1 MAKRKKNDDGCLNG
15 LIGCILFGL
24 AVYALIFIAAK
35 LQTTL
40 AVSVI
45 LVIGGPFV
53 VLFIWE
59 QLVRPRMR
67 SAVYPITYS
76 ALFLITLGAATIAA
90 IADACGAV
98 PLLTLFFGVASFV
111 VLVMSWASIAQAVTD
126 KTKFRFNGFDFVLFL
141 VCSLIAC
148 FAAINTGITLLRTLA
163 IIDIACP
170 LPVVII
176 KTARSGHK
184 PDSTPEQ
191 AAPVTPDPAPPVP
204 PSPTA
209 AAPIRTHEEY
219 PTVTTP
225 LPTSEALP
233 APAPITP
240 PVQIKRRIPV
250 PNVGTITIG
259 INRPMSEQ
267 RGGMGRRLKEYV
279 RDCVVLAITATG
291 YGPQAGEMVELAAIK
306 LRNLETVD
314 TFCQL
319 IKPRNKLTAEE
330 TANTGI
336 TNLMLSKAP
345 GMDATLTAFAGFVGD
360 DPIVGFDTQHN
371 LFFIYDALIA
381 HTDIVFSNDYLDLQ
395 RMAWKTLPDIEPD
408 HLSDI
413 YVRLGCPQV
422 DSTRTMG
429 RCETIMQCYK
439 LMASMDAEARVEP
452 LPEPEE
458 AKATEETEDTEA
470 PKSAEE
476 LHPAED
482 LPPDAET
489 APAEAPQPVEV
500 KNLLVSVIDWVLT
513 EKRPTVPAIQ
523 KEFGISRGKA
533 KQIMT
538 EMELLGVVGPA
549 QSSKPREVL
558 VESNPLGN

>member
-1 MAKRKKNDDGCLNG
+1 MARKRRKKKSSEGGFGDFLLLAGIVFFICYVSIKLKISFWAALILVFAAGPLLVLTVKLIKLIAKRRKSEGLQAAAIECLVSAAG
-15 LIGCILFGL
+15 
-24 AVYALIFIAAK
+24 IFSIIAA
-35 LQTTL
+35 
-40 AVSVI
+40 ASDHPISI
-45 LVIGGPFV
+45 LW
-53 VLFIWE
+53 L
-59 QLVRPRMR
+59 
-67 SAVYPITYS
+67 
-76 ALFLITLGAATIAA
+76 
-90 IADACGAV
+90 
-98 PLLTLFFGVASFV
+98 
-111 VLVMSWASIAQAVTD
+111 
-126 KTKFRFNGFDFVLFL
+126 FVLAFCVGVFVPRL
-141 VCSLIAC
+141 FKIFKWALTGGVNLEVSQQDPIKETQTEPAQIA
-148 FAAINTGITLLRTLA
+148 
-163 IIDIACP
+163 
-170 LPVVII
+170 
-176 KTARSGHK
+176 
-184 PDSTPEQ
+184 
-191 AAPVTPDPAPPVP
+191 
-204 PSPTA
+204 
-209 AAPIRTHEEY
+209 

-225 LPTSEALP
+225 LPASETP
-233 APAPITP
+233 PTPAPITP

-267 RGGMGRRLKEYV
+267 RGGMGRRLNEYV

-291 YGPQAGEMVELAAIK
+291 YGPQTGEMVELAAIK

-360 DPIVGFDTQHN
+360 DPIVGFETQRN

-439 LMASMDAEARVEP
+439 LMASMAADARIET
-452 LPEPEE
+452 LPTPEE
-458 AKATEETEDTEA
+458 AKVTEETEATEA
-470 PKSAEE
+470 PQSAEE
-476 LHPAED
+476 LHPTEG
-482 LPPDAET
+482 LPPDAEST
-489 APAEAPQPVEV
+489 PAEAPQPVKVED
-500 KNLLVSVIDWVLT
+500 LLVSVIDWVLT

-533 KQIMT
+533 KQIMA

>member
-1 MAKRKKNDDGCLNG
+1 MARERRKKKSSEGGLGDLLLLAGIVLFICYISIKLKISFWAALILVFAAGPLLVLTIKLIKLMAKRRKSEGLQAAAIECLVSAAG
-15 LIGCILFGL
+15 IVAI
-24 AVYALIFIAAK
+24 IAA
-35 LQTTL
+35 
-40 AVSVI
+40 ASDHPISI
-45 LVIGGPFV
+45 LW
-53 VLFIWE
+53 L
-59 QLVRPRMR
+59 
-67 SAVYPITYS
+67 
-76 ALFLITLGAATIAA
+76 
-90 IADACGAV
+90 
-98 PLLTLFFGVASFV
+98 
-111 VLVMSWASIAQAVTD
+111 
-126 KTKFRFNGFDFVLFL
+126 FVLAFFVGVFVPRL
-141 VCSLIAC
+141 FKIFKWAL
-148 FAAINTGITLLRTLA
+148 TGGVNLEVSQQ
-163 IIDIACP
+163 DP
-170 LPVVII
+170 I
-176 KTARSGHK
+176 KE
-184 PDSTPEQ
+184 PQ
-191 AAPVTPDPAPPVP
+191 AEPAQV
-204 PSPTA
+204 A
-209 AAPIRTHEEY
+209 

-225 LPTSEALP
+225 LPTSE
-233 APAPITP
+233 TP
-240 PVQIKRRIPV
+240 P
-250 PNVGTITIG
+250 GTITIG

-291 YGPQAGEMVELAAIK
+291 YGPQTGEMVELAAIK

-345 GMDATLTAFAGFVGD
+345 GMDAALTAFVGFVGD

-395 RMAWKTLPDIEPD
+395 RMAWKTLPDIEAD

-439 LMASMDAEARVEP
+439 RMASMDDEARVEP
-452 LPEPEE
+452 LPEPED

-476 LHPAED
+476 LHS
-482 LPPDAET
+482 
-489 APAEAPQPVEV
+489 AEAPQPVEV
-500 KNLLVSVIDWVLT
+500 EDLLVSVIDWVLT